1 MKFLCLVA
9 QKKNRFREIISIEKY
24 TTYSNEWETIKHT
37 CDDRSHY
44 TVCSF
49 LGNVYVIGGRLGII
63 LNSCFK
69 FDPSNYSWTEVAEI
83 NMPRYFASR
92 AVFEGRIV
100 VSGGL
105 VNNNHTT
112 TKTVE
117 AFEYIANS
125 WEYMPSMIVARLK
138 HKLLA
143 IKNKLFVIAGSDSP
157 SCEMYDSTCKNF
169 VLIPASPKISKQYL

>member
-1 MKFLCLVA
+1 M
-9 QKKNRFREIISIEKY
+9 SIEKY

-37 CDDRSHY
+37 CDDRAHY

-69 FDPSNYSWTEVAEI
+69 FDPSNYNWTEVAEI
-83 NMPRYFASR
+83 NMPRYFALS

-100 VSGGL
+100 VSGGF
-105 VNNNHTT
+105 VNNDHTA

-117 AFEYIANS
+117 AFDYIVISYILIHA
-125 WEYMPSMIVARLK
+125 K
-138 HKLLA
+138 HDCCKIKAQIISYQEQVICDSRFRFTKL
-143 IKNKLFVIAGSDSP
+143 
-157 SCEMYDSTCKNF
+157 
-169 VLIPASPKISKQYL
+169 